1 MARLLS
7 AAQLLL
13 QIFTDSIRVLMTSV
27 NFEQVNVG
35 VGQEWVRHGVGQ
47 PLCIED
53 MTRQVFK
60 GGERRG
66 RTRCDGVG

>member
-53 MTRQVFK
+53 MTR
-60 GGERRG
+60 
-66 RTRCDGVG
+66 